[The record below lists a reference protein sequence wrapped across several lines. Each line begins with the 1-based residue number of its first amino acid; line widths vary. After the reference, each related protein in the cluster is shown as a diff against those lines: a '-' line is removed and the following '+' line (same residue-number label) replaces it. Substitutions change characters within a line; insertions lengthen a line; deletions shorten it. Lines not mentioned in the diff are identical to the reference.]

1 MSDSIKVEYRFK
13 AEKLMQDIREAC
25 PRDATLREIGARV
38 GVSASTLSRFDNGTM
53 LDFPSF
59 LLVCGALDLTPG
71 DYFERITW
79 ERRS

>member
-1 MSDSIKVEYRFK
+1 MSDSLKIEYRFDS
-13 AEKLMQDIREAC
+13 AKLMHDIRENC
-25 PRDATLREIGARV
+25 SDGATLREIGARV

-59 LLVCGALDLTPG
+59 LLICGALDLTPG
-71 DYFERITW
+71 HYFQRIEW